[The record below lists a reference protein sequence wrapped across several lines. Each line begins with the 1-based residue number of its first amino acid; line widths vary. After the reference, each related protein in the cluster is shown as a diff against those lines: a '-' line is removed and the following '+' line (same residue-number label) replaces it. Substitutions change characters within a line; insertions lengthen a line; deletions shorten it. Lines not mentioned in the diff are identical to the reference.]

1 MHCKIFVRFSVLYP
15 LDASS
20 MQSSP
25 SVMTTKMTQDM
36 AQCPLRDKI
45 TTIENCWSRGQCH
58 DYVYHNLWLYMVTFA
73 PINSQERTRESVFI
87 WADEIKY
94 HRFSGSN
101 NKYLFSQSF
110 GERKF

>member
-1 MHCKIFVRFSVLYP
+1 
-15 LDASS
+15 
-20 MQSSP
+20 
-25 SVMTTKMTQDM
+25 MTTKMTQDM

-87 WADEIKY
+87 WADKIKY